1 MQEKA
6 KEPEIRFAG
15 FTGAWEQRKLSDIAE
30 RITRK
35 NTHLESTLPLTISS
49 SYGLIDQYAYFN
61 NRVASRN
68 TRNYYLIKNGEFAYN
83 KSYSD
88 GFPFGS
94 VKRLDRYAMG
104 VLSTLYIIFSID
116 YRKVNS
122 DFLVSYYDTKN
133 WHHQVALRAA
143 EGARNHGL
151 LNISADDFF
160 ETELKIPM
168 NLDEQ
173 KKIGS
178 FFDQLNSFITLHQ
191 RKYEK
196 LLNIK
201 KSMLEKMFP
210 KEGEVVPEIRFKG
223 FTGAWEQR
231 KIGDYLTLSKIP
243 GHTGVDAK
251 KLTVKLWGK
260 GVVEKTDIYGGSQNT
275 QYYVRRAGQ
284 FMYGKLDFLHA
295 AFGIVPK
302 SLDRFES
309 TLDSPAFDLHEID
322 GAFLQNRVTQ
332 QNFYLKFGN
341 IANGSRKAKR
351 IHEVTFLDMPIV
363 VPSYAEQKKIG
374 AFLNKLDSLL
384 TLHQRQQN
392 GGYLWL
398 ENSAKQVCFAI
409 ITASGYRSTKKALS
423 DQLR

>member
-1 MQEKA
+1 MKSH
-6 KEPEIRFAG
+6 
-15 FTGAWEQRKLSDIAE
+15 AWEQRKLSDIAE

-231 KIGDYLTLSKIP
+231 KLGDIADITGGGTPSTSNNDYWDGNINWYSPAEISNQIFLNSSQRKITELGFSSCSAKMLPKGTVLFTSRAGIGKTAILSAEGCTNQGFQSIVPHANDLDSYFIFSRTNELKKYGEIVGAGSTFVEVSGKQMAAMTLMMPPKFNEQKTIGD
-243 GHTGVDAK
+243 
-251 KLTVKLWGK
+251 
-260 GVVEKTDIYGGSQNT
+260 
-275 QYYVRRAGQ
+275 
-284 FMYGKLDFLHA
+284 FF
-295 AFGIVPK
+295 
-302 SLDRFES
+302 
-309 TLDSPAFDLHEID
+309 
-322 GAFLQNRVTQ
+322 
-332 QNFYLKFGN
+332 
-341 IANGSRKAKR
+341 KR
-351 IHEVTFLDMPIV
+351 
-363 VPSYAEQKKIG
+363 
-374 AFLNKLDSLL
+374 LDSL
-384 TLHQRQQN
+384 
-392 GGYLWL
+392 W
-398 ENSAKQVCFAI
+398 
-409 ITASGYRSTKKALS
+409 YRWRFS
-423 DQLR
+423 

>member
-1 MQEKA
+1 MQEKT

-15 FTGAWEQRKLSDIAE
+15 FTGAWEQRKLSDGMTEYTDRVFIE
-30 RITRK
+30 DDQIYKQVTVK
-35 NTHLESTLPLTISS
+35 NTGEISLRGSQPGRNIGRKRQARVNLRDYPMTLIFTRQTVEQGGIGFAKNDVDGCIVTENMPTIAVD
-49 SYGLIDQYAYFN
+49 GKKFN
-61 NRVASRN
+61 Q
-68 TRNYYLIKNGEFAYN
+68 
-83 KSYSD
+83 
-88 GFPFGS
+88 
-94 VKRLDRYAMG
+94 
-104 VLSTLYIIFSID
+104 
-116 YRKVNS
+116 
-122 DFLVSYYDTKN
+122 DFLVAFFKTYGFRKDVILSN
-133 WHHQVALRAA
+133 I
-143 EGARNHGL
+143 EGGTAQIAIHE
-151 LNISADDFF
+151 DDILDSSSTFPS
-160 ETELKIPM
+160 LK
-168 NLDEQ
+168 EQ
-173 KKIGS
+173 IKIGN
-178 FFDQLNSFITLHQ
+178 FFRTLSQQITLHQ

-384 TLHQRQQN
+384 TLHQRK
-392 GGYLWL
+392 L
-398 ENSAKQVCFAI
+398 EMLKNVKQAFLEKMFV
-409 ITASGYRSTKKALS
+409 
-423 DQLR
+423 

>member
-231 KIGDYLTLSKIP
+231 KFGEMANRRSEVSASGNLPRVEYEDIVSGTGTLNKDVFEKQSQKQGIVFHSGDVL
-243 GHTGVDAK
+243 
-251 KLTVKLWGK
+251 
-260 GVVEKTDIYGGSQNT
+260 
-275 QYYVRRAGQ
+275 
-284 FMYGKLDFLHA
+284 YGKLR
-295 AFGIVPK
+295 PY
-302 SLDRFES
+302 
-309 TLDSPAFDLHEID
+309 
-322 GAFLQNRVTQ
+322 LQNWLLASFNGLAVGDFWVLEPQ
-332 QNFYLKFGN
+332 GLNSNYLYRIIQTKQFDE
-341 IANGSRKAKR
+341 IANQSVGTKMPRADWKLVSKA
-351 IHEVTFLDMPIV
+351 TFLNPA
-363 VPSYAEQKKIG
+363 SFNEQRLIG
-374 AFLNKLDSLL
+374 KFFKDIDSLL
-384 TLHQRQQN
+384 TLHQRK
-392 GGYLWL
+392 L
-398 ENSAKQVCFAI
+398 EMLKNVKQAFLEKMFV
-409 ITASGYRSTKKALS
+409 
-423 DQLR
+423 

>member
-6 KEPEIRFAG
+6 KEPEIRFAGFTGAWEQRKIGDYLTLSKIPGHTGVDAKKLTVKLWGKGVVEKTDIYGGSQNTQYYVRRAGQFMYGKLDFLHAAFGIVPKSLDRFESTLDSPAFDLHEIDGAFLQNRVTQQNFYLKFGNIANGSRKAKRIHEVTFLDMPIVVPSYAEQKKIGAFLNKLDSLLTLHQRKYEKLLNIKKSMLEKMFPKEGEVVPEIRFKG

-191 RKYEK
+191 RQSAGSN
-196 LLNIK
+196 L
-201 KSMLEKMFP
+201 
-210 KEGEVVPEIRFKG
+210 
-223 FTGAWEQR
+223 
-231 KIGDYLTLSKIP
+231 P
-243 GHTGVDAK
+243 G
-251 KLTVKLWGK
+251 
-260 GVVEKTDIYGGSQNT
+260 
-275 QYYVRRAGQ
+275 
-284 FMYGKLDFLHA
+284 
-295 AFGIVPK
+295 
-302 SLDRFES
+302 
-309 TLDSPAFDLHEID
+309 
-322 GAFLQNRVTQ
+322 
-332 QNFYLKFGN
+332 
-341 IANGSRKAKR
+341 
-351 IHEVTFLDMPIV
+351 
-363 VPSYAEQKKIG
+363 
-374 AFLNKLDSLL
+374 
-384 TLHQRQQN
+384 
-392 GGYLWL
+392 
-398 ENSAKQVCFAI
+398 
-409 ITASGYRSTKKALS
+409 
-423 DQLR
+423 

>member
-1 MQEKA
+1 MIFA
-6 KEPEIRFAG
+6 RFFHQSPA
-15 FTGAWEQRKLSDIAE
+15 LC
-30 RITRK
+30 
-35 NTHLESTLPLTISS
+35 
-49 SYGLIDQYAYFN
+49 LIPGGD
-61 NRVASRN
+61 
-68 TRNYYLIKNGEFAYN
+68 KCM
-83 KSYSD
+83 KS
-88 GFPFGS
+88 
-94 VKRLDRYAMG
+94 
-104 VLSTLYIIFSID
+104 
-116 YRKVNS
+116 
-122 DFLVSYYDTKN
+122 
-133 WHHQVALRAA
+133 H
-143 EGARNHGL
+143 
-151 LNISADDFF
+151 
-160 ETELKIPM
+160 
-168 NLDEQ
+168 
-173 KKIGS
+173 
-178 FFDQLNSFITLHQ
+178 
-191 RKYEK
+191 
-196 LLNIK
+196 
-201 KSMLEKMFP
+201 
-210 KEGEVVPEIRFKG
+210 
-223 FTGAWEQR
+223 AWEQR

-384 TLHQRQQN
+384 TLHQRKWVEFFYPTYFRKFSFLN
-392 GGYLWL
+392 FW
-398 ENSAKQVCFAI
+398 EFFNNR
-409 ITASGYRSTKKALS
+409 ITNAWEQRKLS
-423 DQLR
+423 DIAERITRKNTHLESTLPLTISSSYGLIDQYAYFNNRVASRNTRNYYLIKNGEFAYNKSYSDGFPFGSVKRLDRYAMGVLSTLYIIFSIDYRKVNSDFLVSYYDTKNWHHQVALRAAEGARNHGLLNISADDFFETELKIPMDLDEQKKIGSFFVQLNSFITLHQRQSVSSDLLGASLHL

>member
-1 MQEKA
+1 MIFA
-6 KEPEIRFAG
+6 RFFHQSPA
-15 FTGAWEQRKLSDIAE
+15 LC
-30 RITRK
+30 
-35 NTHLESTLPLTISS
+35 
-49 SYGLIDQYAYFN
+49 LIPGGD
-61 NRVASRN
+61 
-68 TRNYYLIKNGEFAYN
+68 KCM
-83 KSYSD
+83 KS
-88 GFPFGS
+88 
-94 VKRLDRYAMG
+94 
-104 VLSTLYIIFSID
+104 
-116 YRKVNS
+116 
-122 DFLVSYYDTKN
+122 
-133 WHHQVALRAA
+133 H
-143 EGARNHGL
+143 
-151 LNISADDFF
+151 
-160 ETELKIPM
+160 
-168 NLDEQ
+168 
-173 KKIGS
+173 
-178 FFDQLNSFITLHQ
+178 
-191 RKYEK
+191 
-196 LLNIK
+196 
-201 KSMLEKMFP
+201 
-210 KEGEVVPEIRFKG
+210 
-223 FTGAWEQR
+223 AWEQR

-384 TLHQRQQN
+384 TLHQRK
-392 GGYLWL
+392 L
-398 ENSAKQVCFAI
+398 EMLKNVKQAFLEKMFV
-409 ITASGYRSTKKALS
+409 
-423 DQLR
+423 

>member
-1 MQEKA
+1 MQEKT
-6 KEPEIRFAG
+6 KEPEIRFAGFTGAWKQRKLSDGMTEYTDRVFIEDDQIYKQVTVKNTGEISLRGSQPGRNIGRKRQARVNLRDYPMTLIFTRQTVEQGGIGFAKNDVDGCIVTENMPTIAVDGKKFNQDFLVAFFKTYGFRKDVILSNIEGGTAQIAIHEDDILDSSSTFPSLKEQIKIGNFFRTLSQQITLHQRKYEKLLNIKKSMLEKMFPKEGEVVPEIRFKG

-168 NLDEQ
+168 DLDEQ

-178 FFDQLNSFITLHQ
+178 FFVQLNSFITLHQ
-191 RKYEK
+191 RKLEMLK
-196 LLNIK
+196 NVK
-201 KSMLEKMFP
+201 QAFLEKMF
-210 KEGEVVPEIRFKG
+210 V
-223 FTGAWEQR
+223 
-231 KIGDYLTLSKIP
+231 
-243 GHTGVDAK
+243 
-251 KLTVKLWGK
+251 
-260 GVVEKTDIYGGSQNT
+260 
-275 QYYVRRAGQ
+275 
-284 FMYGKLDFLHA
+284 
-295 AFGIVPK
+295 
-302 SLDRFES
+302 
-309 TLDSPAFDLHEID
+309 
-322 GAFLQNRVTQ
+322 
-332 QNFYLKFGN
+332 
-341 IANGSRKAKR
+341 
-351 IHEVTFLDMPIV
+351 
-363 VPSYAEQKKIG
+363 
-374 AFLNKLDSLL
+374 
-384 TLHQRQQN
+384 
-392 GGYLWL
+392 
-398 ENSAKQVCFAI
+398 
-409 ITASGYRSTKKALS
+409 
-423 DQLR
+423 

>member
-1 MQEKA
+1 MIFA
-6 KEPEIRFAG
+6 RFFHQSPALCLIPG
-15 FTGAWEQRKLSDIAE
+15 GDKCMKSHAWEQRKLSDGMTEYTDRVFIE
-30 RITRK
+30 DDQIYKQVTVK
-35 NTHLESTLPLTISS
+35 NTGEISLRGSQPGRNIGRKRQARVNLRDYPMTLIFTRQTVEQGGIGFAKNDVDGCIVTENMPTIAVD
-49 SYGLIDQYAYFN
+49 GKKFN
-61 NRVASRN
+61 Q
-68 TRNYYLIKNGEFAYN
+68 
-83 KSYSD
+83 
-88 GFPFGS
+88 
-94 VKRLDRYAMG
+94 
-104 VLSTLYIIFSID
+104 
-116 YRKVNS
+116 
-122 DFLVSYYDTKN
+122 DFLVAFFKTYGFRKDVILSN
-133 WHHQVALRAA
+133 I
-143 EGARNHGL
+143 EGGTAQIAIHE
-151 LNISADDFF
+151 DDILDSSSTFPS
-160 ETELKIPM
+160 LK
-168 NLDEQ
+168 EQ
-173 KKIGS
+173 IKIGN
-178 FFDQLNSFITLHQ
+178 FFRTLSQQITLHQ
-191 RKYEK
+191 RKWVEFFYPTYFRK
-196 LLNIK
+196 FSFLNFWEFFNNRI
-201 KSMLEKMFP
+201 
-210 KEGEVVPEIRFKG
+210 
-223 FTGAWEQR
+223 TNAWEQR

-384 TLHQRQQN
+384 TLHQRQSVSSDLL
-392 GGYLWL
+392 G
-398 ENSAKQVCFAI
+398 
-409 ITASGYRSTKKALS
+409 ASLH
-423 DQLR
+423 L